1 MYDDTRQSKT
11 EEQEGKTLKLPLPS
25 WKDRLPRRR
34 KTADTAAAAEP
45 VAGAHRKKK
54 KTRKLK
60 KKVVI
65 PLAVVG
71 VAGIAFGV
79 HHVLTAGATDI
90 VQTFTESEATRQDTR
105 TGRLAISRPPCS
117 RAG

>member
-1 MYDDTRQSKT
+1 M
-11 EEQEGKTLKLPLPS
+11 KLPLPS

-79 HHVLTAGATDI
+79 HHVLTAGSTDI
-90 VQTFTESEATRQDTR
+90 VQTFTESEATRQDNGIAQEAQR
-105 TGRLAISRPPCS
+105 VVRVADGKIIFDGPAREAFPR
-117 RAG
+117 GD